1 LSIAVAR
8 NRLELAR
15 ATDSDWDPAARRI
28 ALVPT
33 MGALHAGHTALIERA
48 AMESDEVVVSI
59 FVNPLQ
65 FGPGEDYERYPRT
78 FGADLV
84 AAEQAGATVVF
95 APSVDE
101 MYPAGRAQ
109 ITIDPGPLGSELEG
123 ASRPGHYRGVLTV
136 VAKLFGAV
144 RPDLAIFGEKDYQQ
158 FVLIEAMVHEFGWP
172 VELVAAPTVREAD
185 GVALSSRNSYLKPEQ
200 RLQAV
205 SLSRALR
212 AGAAAAGAGAAAAEA
227 AARDVLAAAAEV
239 EVDYLVVRDPQLG
252 PAPPSGPGRILV
264 AAKVGATR
272 LIDNMSVQ
280 IGDIGTGPG

>member
-48 AMESDEVVVSI
+48 AKESDEVVVSI

-78 FGADLV
+78 FDADLV

-185 GVALSSRNSYLKPEQ
+185 GVALSSRNSYLTPEQ

-205 SLSRALR
+205 SLSMALR
-212 AGAAAAGAGAAAAEA
+212 AGAAAARAGAAAAES
-227 AARDVLAAAAEV
+227 AARDVLAAAV
-239 EVDYLVVRDPQLG
+239 GVDIDYLVVRDPQLG
-252 PAPPSGPGRILV
+252 PAPPSGPARILV

-272 LIDNMSVQ
+272 LIDHMSVQ
-280 IGDIGTGPG
+280 IGVFGTGPG

>member
-15 ATDSDWDPAARRI
+15 ATDSGRGPPGRRI

-48 AMESDEVVVSI
+48 AKESDEVVVSI

-78 FGADLV
+78 FDADLV

-101 MYPAGRAQ
+101 MYPVGRAQ

-185 GVALSSRNSYLKPEQ
+185 GVALSSRNSYLTPEQ

-212 AGAAAAGAGAAAAEA
+212 AGAAAARAGAAAAES
-227 AARDVLAAAAEV
+227 AARDVLAAAEGV
-239 EVDYLVVRDPQLG
+239 DVDYLVLRDPQLG
-252 PAPPSGPGRILV
+252 PAPPSGPARILV
-264 AAKVGATR
+264 AAKVGTTR
-272 LIDNMSVQ
+272 LIDNVSVQ
-280 IGDIGTGPG
+280 IGDSGTVAG

>member
-48 AMESDEVVVSI
+48 AKESDEVVVSI

-78 FGADLV
+78 FDADLV

>member
-1 LSIAVAR
+1 MAR

-15 ATDSDWDPAARRI
+15 ATDSGRGPPGRRI

-48 AMESDEVVVSI
+48 AKESDEVVVSI

-78 FGADLV
+78 FDADLV

-101 MYPAGRAQ
+101 MYPVGRAQ

-185 GVALSSRNSYLKPEQ
+185 GVALSSRNSYLTPEQ

-212 AGAAAAGAGAAAAEA
+212 AGAAAARAGAAAAES
-227 AARDVLAAAAEV
+227 AARDVLAAAEGV
-239 EVDYLVVRDPQLG
+239 DVDYLVLRDPQLG
-252 PAPPSGPGRILV
+252 PAPPSGPARILV
-264 AAKVGATR
+264 AAKVGTTR
-272 LIDNMSVQ
+272 LIDNVSVQ
-280 IGDIGTGPG
+280 IGDSGTVAG

>member
-48 AMESDEVVVSI
+48 AKESDEVVVSI

-78 FGADLV
+78 FDADLV

-252 PAPPSGPGRILV
+252 PAPPSGAGRILV

>member
-48 AMESDEVVVSI
+48 AKESDEVVVSI

-78 FGADLV
+78 FDADLV

-185 GVALSSRNSYLKPEQ
+185 GVALSSRNSYLTPEQ

>member
-48 AMESDEVVVSI
+48 AKESDEVVVSI

-78 FGADLV
+78 FDADLV

-185 GVALSSRNSYLKPEQ
+185 GVALSSRNSYLTPEQ

-252 PAPPSGPGRILV
+252 PAPPSGPCRILV

>member
-48 AMESDEVVVSI
+48 AKESDEVVVSI